1 MITVRIVYGTNYSYF
16 NSIDNFL
23 LSSVIVQ
30 EERFQQDEKVRR
42 ETRRIQALSMGKSVR
57 PVIGVVID
65 IHAFQ
70 VLFNF
75 AIIDQ

>member
-1 MITVRIVYGTNYSYF
+1 MELTIRINF
-16 NSIDNFL
+16 IDNFL

-65 IHAFQ
+65 IYAVQ